1 MHIPP
6 FWSKQSYSGI
16 DRKGKER
23 CYAAWGWS
31 FESQAAAQQIAAER
45 VRRVF
50 ENPPHYSNDNSYDY
64 LERPLREEIRE
75 EIVCGEEQVALI
87 TRNRYG
93 SLVLNTASVCFV
105 DIDFPQP
112 TPTGFIDALRLMFN
126 KQLKEERKRN
136 ARERTI
142 ENVMQWSHKNPYQKF
157 RLYET
162 AAGLRLLFTDRLY
175 NPTSEE
181 VAVLLDTLGSDKLY
195 RRLTVK
201 QECFRARLTPKPWRC
216 GCFRPPNRYPWET
229 DQEEQTYRQWEA
241 DYDNKI
247 GGYGICRLIT
257 TIGDSPEDH
266 HIASI
271 IELHDQFTCLD
282 PALPLA

>member
-1 MHIPP
+1 MRIPP
-6 FWSKQSYSGI
+6 YWSKENYSGI
-16 DRKGKER
+16 DKKGKER
-23 CYAAWGWS
+23 LYTAWGWS
-31 FESQAAAQQIAAER
+31 FDSQAAAQAAATER
-45 VRRVF
+45 ARRAF

-64 LERPLREEIRE
+64 LERPLREEIQE
-75 EIVCGEEQVALI
+75 EIVYAEEQIGLI

-105 DIDFPQP
+105 DIDFPP
-112 TPTGFIDALRLMFN
+112 PVPTGFFDALRLMFN

-136 ARERTI
+136 ARENII
-142 ENVMQWSHKNPYQKF
+142 ENVMQWSRKNPYQTF

-181 VAVLLDTLGSDKLY
+181 MAALLDALGSDKLY
-195 RRLTVK
+195 RRLTIK

-216 GCFRPPNRYPWET
+216 GYFRPPNRYPWET
-229 DQEEQTYRQWEA
+229 EQDEQIYRNWESRY
-241 DYDNKI
+241 YDKSN
-247 GGYGICRLIT
+247 GYGICRLMT
-257 TIGDSPEDH
+257 TTGEYPDNE
-266 HIASI
+266 HIAAI
-271 IELHDQFTCLD
+271 IEIHDKYTCFD

>member
-6 FWSKQSYSGI
+6 FWGKQIYSGI

-23 CYAAWGWS
+23 CYAVLGWS
-31 FESQAAAQQIAAER
+31 FESQAAAQQAAAER

-75 EIVCGEEQVALI
+75 EIVFGEEQIALI

-112 TPTGFIDALRLMFN
+112 TPTGFIDAIRLMFN
-126 KQLKEERKRN
+126 KQLKEERKRV

-142 ENVMQWSHKNPYQKF
+142 DNVMQWSQKNPYQKF

-162 AAGLRLLFTDRLY
+162 AAGLRLLFMDRLY
-175 NPTSEE
+175 SPTSEE
-181 VAVLLDTLGSDKLY
+181 VVALLDALGSDKLY
-195 RRLTVK
+195 RRLTIK

-229 DQEEQTYRQWEA
+229 EQEEQTYRQWEQ
-241 DYDNKI
+241 DYNNKI
-247 GGYGICRLIT
+247 CGYGVCRLIT
-257 TIGDSPEDH
+257 SIGALPEDP
-266 HIASI
+266 HIVSI
-271 IELHDQFTCLD
+271 IELHDQYTCLD

>member
-1 MHIPP
+1 MRIPP
-6 FWSKQSYSGI
+6 FWSKQTCSGI

-23 CYAAWGWS
+23 FYAAWGWS
-31 FESQAAAQQIAAER
+31 FESQEAAQQAAAER
-45 VRRVF
+45 VRRIF

-64 LERPLREEIRE
+64 LERPLREEIKE
-75 EIVCGEEQVALI
+75 EIVCGEEQIALI

-105 DIDFPQP
+105 DVDFPQP
-112 TPTGFIDALRLMFN
+112 KPTGFIDALRLMFN

-142 ENVMQWSHKNPYQKF
+142 ENVMEWSHNNPYQKF

-181 VAVLLDTLGSDKLY
+181 VAALLDALGSDRLY

-229 DQEEQTYRQWEA
+229 EQEELTYRQWEA
-241 DYDNKI
+241 DYNSKS
-247 GGYGICRLIT
+247 GHYGVCRLIT
-257 TIGDSPEDH
+257 TIGELPEDT

-271 IELHDQFTCLD
+271 IELHDQYTCLD
-282 PALPLA
+282 PAFPLA